1 MKDFLEFLNTADA
14 ESLQKIPGVS
24 PALAGRLI
32 AARPFDDPEDSLR
45 VSGMGGK
52 LLQRMKSD
60 FDEMDNPMSEETSLA
75 PTPQTQSELAEGPES
90 QPESALSLRSEPAEG
105 PRPAA
110 KPKPNF
116 GQRLGRA
123 FIGFLKFLLVLFIIA
138 LILAGIGA
146 GLYFGLPYLHQTYV
160 VPVNQNTARIVEI
173 ANQQERDVLALQ
185 AEIATLKTEIAD
197 LQERDAQ
204 IESQLADI
212 ETAIQGHTATLA
224 RLDEMQAKFDQA
236 ASQQREGLNAELAR
250 QVKLTRVIELLS
262 RARLYL
268 SQSNFGQARQDVQL
282 ARDLLAGLRADFPES
297 EQAALDA
304 VLFRLDLSLGNLPDF
319 PVIAVDDLNI
329 AWNLLVI
336 DAPGTG
342 AAP

>member
-24 PALAGRLI
+24 PALSGRLI
-32 AARPFDDPEDSLR
+32 AARPFDNPEDSLR
-45 VSGMGGK
+45 VSGLGEK
-52 LLQRMKSD
+52 LLKRMKND

-75 PTPQTQSELAEGPES
+75 PTPQV
-90 QPESALSLRSEPAEG
+90 QPESALSLRPEPVEG
-105 PRPAA
+105 PRPAV

-123 FIGFLKFLLVLFIIA
+123 FIGFLKFLLILFIIA
-138 LILAGIGA
+138 LILGGIGA

-173 ANQQERDVLALQ
+173 ADQQERDVLALR
-185 AEIATLKTEIAD
+185 AEIATLKTEIAG

-204 IESQLADI
+204 FESQLADI

-224 RLDEMQAKFDQA
+224 RLEEMQSKFDQA

-268 SQSNFGQARQDVQL
+268 SQSNFGQARQDVEL
-282 ARDLLAGLRADFPES
+282 ARDLLTGLRADFPEN

-304 VLFRLDLSLGNLPDF
+304 VLFRLDLALSNLPDF

-336 DAPGTG
+336 DAPETG
-342 AAP
+342 ATP